1 MTRRLLR
8 STAAA
13 LGVTVICSLWI
24 VAPLVSPSHD
34 AIYHWSGPASS
45 IFIPAMLDFIC
56 VWFVFWCLLFVALGE
71 KRGSA
76 TVWAGITLFLPWAT
90 LKSTTLL
97 MNWYLP
103 HSISR
108 GVLGLC
114 AVSLI
119 LFQVFLRSIP
129 PSTLERL
136 RRLTV
141 DVLCIVAVYGVFILV
156 QLVWFGWQAR
166 RLNASRPL
174 HRVTN
179 VSPKNKVDR
188 PRIIWIVLD
197 ELSYQQVY
205 GHRFHTLNLP
215 AFDELAKQSTVFTHV
230 VPADIMT
237 AIVMPSLISGMPVDQ
252 IQPSSNGVG
261 LKIHNPMTKQW
272 LVFDQHDTI
281 FSDAITVGYRTAI
294 TGWFNPYCRILPEVL
309 DQCFWTYAQPALN
322 KMLPRAS
329 IVGNVFNPFL
339 LNTVIMDNLPSA
351 LTHGNKVEDLIP
363 KTHIFDYQQLSD
375 SADQL
380 LQKSGFDFVLIHMAV
395 PHPGG
400 IYNRA
405 ARTFT
410 TRSSTYID
418 NLALAD
424 SYLAHVRSLL
434 ESAGQ
439 WDSSAVVIMGDHSW
453 RTKLVWS
460 TVPGWT
466 SEEQEASN
474 GGEFDD
480 RPAYIVKLPEQKNGI
495 EINVPFA
502 AVNTRALFSA
512 IMKKQIV
519 SPEDLSSWVGT
530 LDHKRSQIE
539 AFSGH
544 F

>member
-24 VAPLVSPSHD
+24 VAPLVSPSHY

-56 VWFVFWCLLFVALGE
+56 VWLVFCCLLFAALGE
-71 KRGSA
+71 KRGSVTA
-76 TVWAGITLFLPWAT
+76 LAGITLFLPWAA
-90 LKSTTLL
+90 LKSCALVMNWTLL
-97 MNWYLP
+97 HWV
-103 HSISR
+103 SR
-108 GVLGLC
+108 GLFGLC
-114 AVSLI
+114 AISLI
-119 LFQVFLRSIP
+119 LFHVFFQSISP
-129 PSTLERL
+129 AILERL
-136 RRLTV
+136 RRFTI

-166 RLNASRPL
+166 RLNASLPL
-174 HRVTN
+174 HQVTN
-179 VSPKNKVDR
+179 VSPKNKVDG
-188 PRIIWIVLD
+188 PRIIWILFD

-215 AFDELAKQSTVFTHV
+215 AFDELAEQSTVFTHV
-230 VPADIMT
+230 VPAGIMT
-237 AIVMPSLISGMPVDQ
+237 AFVMPSLIAGVPVDQ

-281 FSDAITVGYRTAI
+281 FSDAITAGYSTAI

-309 DQCFWTYAQPALN
+309 DQCFWTSGQPTPN

-329 IVGNVFNPFL
+329 IVGNVFNPL
-339 LNTVIMDNLPSA
+339 LLDAGIMDNLLTA
-351 LTHGNKVEDLIP
+351 FTHGNKAADLIA
-363 KTHIFDYQQLSD
+363 KAHILDYQQLSD
-375 SADQL
+375 SADQV
-380 LQKSGFDFVLIHMAV
+380 LQKSAFKFVLIHMAV
-395 PHPGG
+395 PHPNG

-410 TRSSTYID
+410 TRNSTYID

-453 RTKLVWS
+453 RTKLEWS
-460 TVPGWT
+460 GGPEWT

-480 RPAYIVKLPEQKNGI
+480 RPAYIVKLPEQKNGNN
-495 EINVPFA
+495 INVPFA
-502 AVNTRALFSA
+502 AVDTRALFSA

-519 SPEDLSSWVGT
+519 SSEDLSIWVEM
-530 LDHKRSQIE
+530 LDHKRSKK
-539 AFSGH
+539 
-544 F
+544 